1 MLCSWPILLTVIAV
15 SFGLGA
21 FWQSK
26 RAEDQRI
33 QFEHRP
39 VVNRG
44 ERVGLRQFGDS
55 RGPTRAQG
63 RG

>member
-1 MLCSWPILLTVIAV
+1 VSWPILLTVITI

-33 QFEHRP
+33 EVPYPLP
-39 VVNRG
+39 VMPYDNRG
-44 ERVGLRQFGDS
+44 EYRMGRQQAE
-55 RGPTRAQG
+55 RIAR
-63 RG
+63 